1 MKAAATGMPLSADKP
16 LSVAILALGGQGGGV
31 LSDWIVQ
38 LAEAEGWA
46 VQATSVPGVA
56 QRTGATIYYLEL
68 LRPHDG
74 KQPVFSLMP
83 TPGEVDIVLAAE
95 LMEAGRALLRGL
107 VSPSRTTLIASSH
120 RSLAVVEK
128 MVPGD
133 GISDPRAVM
142 DAAEIAAKKIIAFDM
157 NLLAES
163 NGTVISAVMFG
174 ALAASEALPFPR
186 DAYVEA
192 IRAGGKGVEASVRAF
207 SVAYDR
213 VRQSPRDPIARTVQ
227 KTMPSVPTSA
237 AHPELSRLLGRILG
251 KFPAQCQS
259 MLFAGIS
266 RLVDYQDVA
275 YAAEYLDRMEKLC
288 SLDAAGA
295 GSAHG
300 FAFTTEAA
308 KHLAVAMAYDD
319 VIRVADLK
327 TRAGRSERIRR
338 EIGVKPDQVLHTT
351 EYMHPRLEEVLG
363 VLPVGLARWIQS
375 RPRLCAALD
384 RRINHGRR
392 IRTDTMPGFLLLYAV
407 GRAKFLRRRSLRH
420 RQESAHT
427 EKWLATATEH
437 LKDSYELATEII
449 ACRRLIKGYSDTH
462 ARGLSKFERVLTVVP
477 RLVSLPDSAG
487 SLRRLKQAALQ
498 DESGEALSTALADL
512 ERA

>member
-1 MKAAATGMPLSADKP
+1 MKAAATEVQLSADKP

-31 LSDWIVQ
+31 LSDWIVEI
-38 LAEAEGWA
+38 AEAEGWSA
-46 VQATSVPGVA
+46 QATSVPGVA

-68 LRPHDG
+68 LRSRDG
-74 KQPVFSLMP
+74 KRPVFSLMP
-83 TPGEVDIVLAAE
+83 APGDVDVVLAAE
-95 LMEAGRALLRGL
+95 LMEAGRAITRGL

-128 MVPGD
+128 VVPGD
-133 GISDPRAVM
+133 GIRDPGAVM
-142 DAAEIAAKKIIAFDM
+142 DAAEVAARKIIAFDM

-163 NGTVISAVMFG
+163 NGSVISAVMLG

-186 DAYVEA
+186 DAYVDA

-213 VRQSPRDPIARTVQ
+213 VRLSPRDPIARTVQ

-237 AHPELSRLLGRILG
+237 AHPELNRLLGRIRE

-259 MLFAGIS
+259 MLFAGVS

-275 YAAEYLDRMEKLC
+275 YADEYLDRMEKLHC
-288 SLDAAGA
+288 RDAASAGA
-295 GSAHG
+295 RYG

-308 KHLAVAMAYDD
+308 KYLAVAMAYDD

-327 TRAGRSERIRR
+327 TRAGRSDRIRR
-338 EIGVKPDQVLHTT
+338 ELGVKSNQVLHTT

-363 VLPVGLARWIQS
+363 VLPAALARLIES
-375 RPRLCAALD
+375 RPRLCAALE

-392 IRTDTMPGFLLLYAV
+392 IRTDGMPGFFLLYAI
-407 GRAKFLRRRSLRH
+407 GRATFLRRRSLRH
-420 RQESAHT
+420 SQECAHV
-427 EKWLATATEH
+427 EKWLATATQH
-437 LKDSYELATEII
+437 LEESYELATEII
-449 ACRRLIKGYSDTH
+449 SCRRLIKGYSDTH
-462 ARGLSKFERVLTVVP
+462 ARGMSKFDRVLRVIP
-477 RLVSLPDSAG
+477 RLVSTPNSAG

-498 DESGEALSTALADL
+498 DESGEALSTALGDL